1 MSHVVTIFYQKGC
14 LLLRQLWCHNECMKT
29 IASPVPYSLQELSVL
44 TECSPRT
51 IRYYIQA
58 GLVERPVGET
68 RSARYGTRHLEQLLL
83 IKKWTAAGVS
93 LERVRQLLQGDAA
106 PLPDTA
112 RKPGTVEVCTRLL
125 IADGVELLIEAVR
138 ARLSPEQVRALTLA
152 VMQEYARVS
161 ANPCGGHDDPPRK
174 NNKET

>member
-1 MSHVVTIFYQKGC
+1 
-14 LLLRQLWCHNECMKT
+14 MKT
-29 IASPVPYSLQELSVL
+29 SPSPVDYSLQELSVL
-44 TECSPRT
+44 TECSSRT

-93 LERVRQLLQGDAA
+93 LARVRQLLQGDGA
-106 PLPDTA
+106 PLPETA

-125 IADGVELLIEAVR
+125 IADGVELLIEAGR
-138 ARLSPEQVRALTLA
+138 AHLSPEQVRALTLA
-152 VMQEYARVS
+152 VMQEYARI
-161 ANPCGGHDDPPRK
+161 AAIPCGGHDDPQGK
-174 NNKET
+174 NNNKEM